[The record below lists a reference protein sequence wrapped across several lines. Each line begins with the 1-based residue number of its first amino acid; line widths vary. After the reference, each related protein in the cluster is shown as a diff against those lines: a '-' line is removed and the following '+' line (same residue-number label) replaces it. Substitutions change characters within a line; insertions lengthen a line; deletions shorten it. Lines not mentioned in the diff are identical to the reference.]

1 MSLNKL
7 QKDRESGVQVNKE
20 YYVPLDKLR
29 IRKGANVRDPLSG
42 VGLETVKRYALEM
55 HNQVNNPD
63 TGNKLMFPALDVTV
77 ENGEIYIE
85 DGEHRYYAAL
95 EANKTH
101 KTGIRRI
108 KVTEVQLT
116 SPLEQLKLR
125 MKKEGRQNNAVER
138 GRGYKRMQALGLTVA
153 EIATEMHTS
162 EQTINNCIKL
172 LSFDQK
178 IIDAI
183 MEGRISPTLVQTIGE
198 AAALRQLNNT
208 PKEKVTHK
216 DTGMYRPS
224 MGKSVVS
231 KLAAIV
237 PEPVEGG
244 MQLTIPTEDWEEVRK
259 VIQSLKK

>member
-7 QKDRESGVQVNKE
+7 QKDKESGVQVNKE
-20 YYVPLDKLR
+20 YYVPLEKLR

-138 GRGYKRMQALGLTVA
+138 GRGYKRMQALGLT
-153 EIATEMHTS
+153 I
-162 EQTINNCIKL
+162 
-172 LSFDQK
+172 K